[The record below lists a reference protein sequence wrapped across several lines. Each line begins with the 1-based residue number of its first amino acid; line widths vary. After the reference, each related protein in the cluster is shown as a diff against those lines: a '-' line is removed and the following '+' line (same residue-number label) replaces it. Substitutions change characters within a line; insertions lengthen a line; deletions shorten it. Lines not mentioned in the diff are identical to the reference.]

1 MDNIHLKET
10 LTIEFKSDLKC
21 LPDNDII
28 EAVVAFANTDGGD
41 FYLGIEDNGDIT
53 GLHPKHEKIDTLT
66 QLFDEAPSKSDNDE
80 STLTHITDTDDPLDQ
95 TSEISGV
102 NLEELK
108 AIQAELKKAIEEDSF
123 TDTNPLE
130 NAGDSQSKGKSLV
143 KATKQ
148 GRAFS
153 NGSMT
158 KTFLDCTILG
168 FVTAAMGFGWLI
180 NIINHI

>member
-1 MDNIHLKET
+1 MNDR
-10 LTIEFKSDLKC
+10 FPYDFDDLQGKNPYHGNY
-21 LPDNDII
+21 LNSMNP
-28 EAVVAFANTDGGD
+28 EATTN
-41 FYLGIEDNGDIT
+41 
-53 GLHPKHEKIDTLT
+53 KKIDTLI
-66 QLFDEAPSKSDNDE
+66 QLFDEAPSRSNDSFSLNDE
-80 STLTHITDTDDPLDQ
+80 DTLTHITDTDDPLGQ

-108 AIQAELKKAIEEDSF
+108 AIQAELKKAIEEESF

-130 NAGDSQSKGKSLV
+130 NAGDSPSKGRSLV

-153 NGSMT
+153 NGSMI

-168 FVTAAMGFGWLI
+168 FVTATMGFGWLI

>member
-1 MDNIHLKET
+1 MNDR
-10 LTIEFKSDLKC
+10 FPYDFDDLQGKNTYHGNY
-21 LPDNDII
+21 LNSMNP
-28 EAVVAFANTDGGD
+28 EAKTN
-41 FYLGIEDNGDIT
+41 
-53 GLHPKHEKIDTLT
+53 EKIDTLK
-66 QLFDEAPSKSDNDE
+66 QLFDEAPSKSDDYFSLNDE

-108 AIQAELKKAIEEDSF
+108 AIQAELKKAIEEESF
-123 TDTNPLE
+123 TDTNSLE
-130 NAGDSQSKGKSLV
+130 NAGDSQSKGRSLV

>member
-1 MDNIHLKET
+1 MNDR
-10 LTIEFKSDLKC
+10 FPYDFDDLQGKN
-21 LPDNDII
+21 PYHGN
-28 EAVVAFANTDGGD
+28 
-41 FYLGIEDNGDIT
+41 YLNSMN
-53 GLHPKHEKIDTLT
+53 PKATADEKIYTLK
-66 QLFDEAPSKSDNDE
+66 QLFDEAPSRSDDSSLNDE
-80 STLTHITDTDDPLDQ
+80 STLTHITDTDDPLGQ

-108 AIQAELKKAIEEDSF
+108 AIQAELKKAIEEESF

-130 NAGDSQSKGKSLV
+130 NAGDSQSKGRSLV

-158 KTFLDCTILG
+158 KTFKDCTILG
-168 FVTAAMGFGWLI
+168 FVTATMGFGWLI

>member
-1 MDNIHLKET
+1 MNDR
-10 LTIEFKSDLKC
+10 FPYDFDDLQGKNTYHGDY
-21 LPDNDII
+21 LNSMNQ
-28 EAVVAFANTDGGD
+28 EAKTN
-41 FYLGIEDNGDIT
+41 
-53 GLHPKHEKIDTLT
+53 EKIDTLK
-66 QLFDEAPSKSDNDE
+66 QLFDEAPSESDNYFSLDNE
-80 STLTHITDTDDPLDQ
+80 NTLTHFADTTDDPLDQ

-108 AIQAELKKAIEEDSF
+108 AIQAELRKVIEEEN
-123 TDTNPLE
+123 TAMDTNSLE
-130 NAGDSQSKGKSLV
+130 NDGNSQSKGKALV

-153 NGSMT
+153 NGNMT

-168 FVTAAMGFGWLI
+168 FVTAAMGFGWLV

>member
-1 MDNIHLKET
+1 MNDR
-10 LTIEFKSDLKC
+10 FPYDFDDLQGKNPYHGNY
-21 LPDNDII
+21 LNSMNP
-28 EAVVAFANTDGGD
+28 EATTN
-41 FYLGIEDNGDIT
+41 
-53 GLHPKHEKIDTLT
+53 KKIDTLI
-66 QLFDEAPSKSDNDE
+66 QLFDEAPSRSDDSFSLNDKD
-80 STLTHITDTDDPLDQ
+80 TLTHITDTDDPLGQ
-95 TSEISGV
+95 TSKISGV

-108 AIQAELKKAIEEDSF
+108 AIQAELKKAMEEESF

-130 NAGDSQSKGKSLV
+130 NAGDSQSKGRSLV

-153 NGSMT
+153 NGSMP

>member
-1 MDNIHLKET
+1 MNDR
-10 LTIEFKSDLKC
+10 FPYDFDDLQGKNPYHGNY
-21 LPDNDII
+21 LNSMNP
-28 EAVVAFANTDGGD
+28 EAT
-41 FYLGIEDNGDIT
+41 T
-53 GLHPKHEKIDTLT
+53 SKKIDTLI
-66 QLFDEAPSKSDNDE
+66 QLFDEAPSRSDDSFSLNDE
-80 STLTHITDTDDPLDQ
+80 STLTHITDTDNPLDQ

-108 AIQAELKKAIEEDSF
+108 AIQAELKKAIEEESF
-123 TDTNPLE
+123 TDTNSLE

-158 KTFLDCTILG
+158 ETFKNCTILG

>member
-1 MDNIHLKET
+1 MNDR
-10 LTIEFKSDLKC
+10 FPYDFDDLQGKNTYHGNY
-21 LPDNDII
+21 LNSMNP
-28 EAVVAFANTDGGD
+28 EATTN
-41 FYLGIEDNGDIT
+41 
-53 GLHPKHEKIDTLT
+53 KKIDTLN
-66 QLFDEAPSKSDNDE
+66 QLFNEAPSRSDDSFSLNDE
-80 STLTHITDTDDPLDQ
+80 STLTHITDTNDPLGQ

-108 AIQAELKKAIEEDSF
+108 AIQAELKKAIEEESF
-123 TDTNPLE
+123 TDTSSLE
-130 NAGDSQSKGKSLV
+130 NAGDSQSKGRSLV

-148 GRAFS
+148 GSAFS

-168 FVTAAMGFGWLI
+168 FVTAAMGFGWFI

>member
-1 MDNIHLKET
+1 MNDRFPHD
-10 LTIEFKSDLKC
+10 FDDLQGKNTYHGDY
-21 LPDNDII
+21 LNSMNP
-28 EAVVAFANTDGGD
+28 EATTN
-41 FYLGIEDNGDIT
+41 
-53 GLHPKHEKIDTLT
+53 KKIDTLT
-66 QLFDEAPSKSDNDE
+66 QLFGEAPIGEAPSKSDDYF
-80 STLTHITDTDDPLDQ
+80 SLTDDSLDQ

-102 NLEELK
+102 NLEELR
-108 AIQAELKKAIEEDSF
+108 AIQAELKKAIEEESF
-123 TDTNPLE
+123 TDTNSLK
-130 NAGDSQSKGKSLV
+130 NAGDSQSKGRSLV

-168 FVTAAMGFGWLI
+168 FVTSAMGFGWLI

>member
-1 MDNIHLKET
+1 MNDR
-10 LTIEFKSDLKC
+10 FPYDFDDLQGKNTYHGNY
-21 LPDNDII
+21 LNSMNP
-28 EAVVAFANTDGGD
+28 EAT
-41 FYLGIEDNGDIT
+41 T
-53 GLHPKHEKIDTLT
+53 SEKIDTLT
-66 QLFDEAPSKSDNDE
+66 QLFDEAPSRSDDSFSLNDE

>member
-1 MDNIHLKET
+1 MNDRFPYDFNDLQGKNTYHGNYLK
-10 LTIEFKSDLKC
+10 SMN
-21 LPDNDII
+21 P
-28 EAVVAFANTDGGD
+28 EAT
-41 FYLGIEDNGDIT
+41 T
-53 GLHPKHEKIDTLT
+53 SEKIDTLT
-66 QLFDEAPSKSDNDE
+66 QLFDEAPSRSDDSFSLNDE
-80 STLTHITDTDDPLDQ
+80 DTLTHITDTDDPLDQ

-108 AIQAELKKAIEEDSF
+108 AIQAELKKAIEEESF
-123 TDTNPLE
+123 TDTNSLE

-168 FVTAAMGFGWLI
+168 FVTAAMGFGWFI

>member
-1 MDNIHLKET
+1 MNDR
-10 LTIEFKSDLKC
+10 FPYDFDDLQGKNTYHGNY
-21 LPDNDII
+21 LNNMNP
-28 EAVVAFANTDGGD
+28 EATTD
-41 FYLGIEDNGDIT
+41 
-53 GLHPKHEKIDTLT
+53 EKIYTLK
-66 QLFDEAPSKSDNDE
+66 QLFDEAPSSDDSFPLNNE

-108 AIQAELKKAIEEDSF
+108 AIQAELKKAKEEESF
-123 TDTNPLE
+123 TDTNSLE